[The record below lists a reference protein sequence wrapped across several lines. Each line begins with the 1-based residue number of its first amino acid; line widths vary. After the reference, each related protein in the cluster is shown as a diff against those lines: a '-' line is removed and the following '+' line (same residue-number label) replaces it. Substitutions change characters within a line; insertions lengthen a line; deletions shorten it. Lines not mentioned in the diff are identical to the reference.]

1 MPLQRFHHAQ
11 ANRHGGYET
20 ALAEMCRGRK
30 TSHWIWYIF
39 PQLAGLGQSH
49 TALTYALSGLDEACD
64 YLRDPLL
71 RARYV
76 GIVDAVATQL
86 TNDQS
91 LENLMGGELDA
102 QKLVSSLTLFQAAA
116 SRLAAEDPD
125 CAALS
130 QRLAALLEQTTAHGF
145 PPCAFTLGQIK
156 G

>member
-1 MPLQRFHHAQ
+1 MSLQRFHQAQ
-11 ANRHGGYET
+11 ASRHGGYET
-20 ALAEMCRGRK
+20 ALTEMCRGRK

-49 TALTYALSGLDEACD
+49 SAQTYALKDLDEACD

-71 RARYV
+71 RARYE
-76 GIVDAVATQL
+76 GIVDAIATQL

-102 QKLVSSLTLFQAAA
+102 KKLVSSLTLFQAAA
-116 SRLAAEDPD
+116 WRLASEDPD
-125 CAALS
+125 CATLS
-130 QRLAALLEQTTAHGF
+130 QRLAALLDQTTAHGY